1 MTTKIEKH
9 ERFTHEGTEILRCR
23 VCLEYPT
30 EREAIGDFYRKCAE
44 NAYAFAK
51 ETLLPIAEKAY
62 AEDTDEK
69 KRFRFVPFN
78 YQLSGTV
85 TLDGEYF
92 SQRLDA
98 IFSRR
103 SDVIDSFTDGQV
115 WECDGELLV
124 PPDIVLRIAG
134 AARDKRSKGAKSVLL
149 LADGACVLREGKW
162 ETIKV

>member
-1 MTTKIEKH
+1 MNTKIEKH
-9 ERFTHEGTEILRCR
+9 ERFTYEGTEILRCR
-23 VCLEYPT
+23 IDLEYPT

-44 NAYAFAK
+44 NACAFVK

-62 AEDTDEK
+62 SEDTDER
-69 KRFRFVPFN
+69 KRFRFVPFR

-92 SQRLDA
+92 SQRIDA
-98 IFSRR
+98 SFSRR
-103 SDVIDSFTDGQV
+103 GDVIDSFTDGQV
-115 WECDGELLV
+115 WECERELLV

-149 LADGACVLREGKW
+149 FDDGACVLRGGKW
-162 ETIKV
+162 EMLKK